1 LIYFAG
7 PEIYMNNLAEVLIKS
22 YPKQVKLEDG
32 TAIILRPLLKDDE
45 RALLT
50 YFQSL
55 APEERVELKE
65 EVTDPKVIENWMESL
80 DYDLMLPLV
89 ALHEGRIVGAA
100 SLRFSLSAW
109 IRHQGQVNLSTD
121 PQYRA
126 KGLGTLLIQNLQD
139 IATQVGLEQLTAE
152 IPLELTKAFSLFE
165 KLKFH
170 KVAVLPGFVMDAAG
184 RESDLVLMIKPL
196 APAEFHH
203 S

>member
-1 LIYFAG
+1 
-7 PEIYMNNLAEVLIKS
+7 MNNLAEILVKN
-22 YPKQVKLEDG
+22 YPKQVKLDDG
-32 TAIILRPLLKDDE
+32 TAVTVRPLLKDDE
-45 RALLT
+45 QAFLA

-65 EVTDPKVIENWMESL
+65 EVTDPKVIENWMENL

-109 IRHQGQVNLSTD
+109 TRHQGQVNLSTD
-121 PQYRA
+121 PRYRA

-139 IATQVGLEQLTAE
+139 IATQAGLEQLTAE

-165 KLKFH
+165 KLKFQ
-170 KVAVLPGFVMDAAG
+170 KAAVLPGFVMDAAG
-184 RESDLVLMIKPL
+184 RESDLILMIKPL
-196 APAEFHH
+196 ASAAREFQHG
-203 S
+203 

>member
-1 LIYFAG
+1 
-7 PEIYMNNLAEVLIKS
+7 MNNLAEILIKN
-22 YPKQVKLEDG
+22 YPKQVKLDDG
-32 TAIILRPLLKDDE
+32 TAVTVRPLLKDDE
-45 RALLT
+45 QAFLA

-65 EVTDPKVIENWMESL
+65 EVTDPKVIENWMENL

-109 IRHQGQVNLSTD
+109 TRHQGQVNLSTD

-139 IATQVGLEQLTAE
+139 IASQVGLEQLTAE

-165 KLKFH
+165 RLKFH
-170 KVAVLPGFVMDAAG
+170 KAAVLPGFVMDAAG

>member
-1 LIYFAG
+1 
-7 PEIYMNNLAEVLIKS
+7 MNNLAEILIKN

-32 TAIILRPLLKDDE
+32 SAIILRPLLKDDE
-45 RALLT
+45 QALLA

-80 DYDLMLPLV
+80 DFDLMLPLV

-109 IRHQGQVNLSTD
+109 TQHQGQVNLSTD

-165 KLKFH
+165 RLKFQ
-170 KVAVLPGFVMDAAG
+170 KAAVLPGFVMDAAG
-184 RESDLVLMIKPL
+184 RESDLVLMIKSL
-196 APAEFHH
+196 APAESEFKHG
-203 S
+203 

>member
-1 LIYFAG
+1 
-7 PEIYMNNLAEVLIKS
+7 MNNLAEILIKN
-22 YPKQVKLEDG
+22 YPKQVKLDDG
-32 TAIILRPLLKDDE
+32 TAVTVRPLLKDDE
-45 RALLT
+45 TAFLA

-65 EVTDPKVIENWMESL
+65 EVTDPKVIENWMENL

-109 IRHQGQVNLSTD
+109 TRHQGQVNLSTD

-139 IATQVGLEQLTAE
+139 IATQAGLEQLTAE
-152 IPLELTKAFSLFE
+152 IPVELTKAFSLFE
-165 KLKFH
+165 RLKFH
-170 KVAVLPGFVMDAAG
+170 KAAVLPGFVTDAAG

-196 APAEFHH
+196 ATAEGKFQQN
-203 S
+203 